1 MHDTNRPSGTWD
13 HEADFVIIGGG
24 SAGCVLANRL
34 SENGRHRVLLL
45 EAGPPD
51 RHPFIHVPAGFLKL
65 IDHPVLSWR
74 YRSTAQ
80 PHMGNR
86 TIAYPQGRMLGGTG
100 SMNGMLYVRSAR
112 AEHARWV
119 ADGCEGWSFDDVLP
133 LYRQIENVDG
143 TDAGKPLPVNRF
155 VETHP
160 LSQAFLDACGEA
172 GMRVHASVNGVTRE
186 GAAPFQQNRQGRF
199 RGGPAQTYL
208 RRAKSRAN
216 LQQLTNTIAQRVV
229 FEGSRAVGVEAWKG
243 NRPVRIRARVE
254 VIVSCG
260 AIRSPQ
266 LLQLSGIGSP
276 ELLQSLGVDVVRA
289 NASVGENLRDHYS
302 VRLTQRVSGQATFNE
317 RTHGMAFLAEL
328 ARYASGGGLLTFGAS
343 TCAAFARSRPEL
355 DAPDLQLSFAPASFE
370 PGTYSLERQPGMT
383 LAIYQSY
390 PKSRGFVRANDPD
403 TRKAPLISP
412 RYLSEAEDRAAVLA
426 GLKLGRRLFTMPAL
440 TRFAK
445 QETLPGNDVASDDAM
460 LDYALTR
467 GVSGY
472 HMVGTCRMGGTGD
485 AVVDPRL
492 RVRGLQGLRVIDASV
507 LPGCTSGNANAPTIM
522 VAEKG
527 AQMLLADH
535 A

>member
-1 MHDTNRPSGTWD
+1 MHDNNRLSGTWD
-13 HEADFVIIGGG
+13 YEADFVIVGGG
-24 SAGCVLANRL
+24 SAGCVLADRL
-34 SENGRHRVLLL
+34 SENGRHRVILL
-45 EAGPPD
+45 EAGPRD

-65 IDHPVLSWR
+65 IEHPVLSWR
-74 YRSTAQ
+74 YRSSPQ

-86 TIAYPQGRMLGGTG
+86 SIAYPQGRMLGGTG
-100 SMNGMLYVRSAR
+100 SMNGMLYVRSAY

-119 ADGCEGWSFDDVLP
+119 ADGCDGWSFDEVLP

-143 TDAGKPLPVNRF
+143 ADASKPLPVNRF

-160 LSQAFLDACGEA
+160 LSQAFLDACGQA
-172 GMRVHASVNGVTRE
+172 GMPVNPTMNGVRRE

-216 LQQLTNTIAQRVV
+216 LQQLTGTIAQRIV
-229 FEGSRAVGVEAWKG
+229 FEHAKAVGVEAWQG
-243 NRPVRIRARVE
+243 DRRVRIRARAE
-254 VIVSCG
+254 VVVSCG

-266 LLQLSGIGSP
+266 LLQLSGIGAP
-276 ELLQSLGVDVVRA
+276 DLLESLGVDVVVA
-289 NASVGENLRDHYS
+289 NPAVGENLRDHYS
-302 VRLTQRVSGQATFNE
+302 VRLTQRVGGQSTFNE
-317 RTHGMAFLAEL
+317 RTHGMALLGEL
-328 ARYASGGGLLTFGAS
+328 ARYATGGGILTFGAS
-343 TCAAFARSRPEL
+343 TCAAFARSRQQL

-370 PGTYSLERQPGMT
+370 PGTYALERQPGMT

-390 PKSRGFVRANDPD
+390 PESRGSVKANHAD
-403 TRKAPLISP
+403 TRNAPLISP
-412 RYLSEAEDRAAVLA
+412 NYLSESEDRAAIVA

-440 TRFAK
+440 TRFAR
-445 QETLPGNDVASDDAM
+445 QETLPGDEIASDDAL

-472 HMVGTCRMGGTGD
+472 HMVGTCRMGGTTD
-485 AVVDPRL
+485 SVVDPSL
-492 RVRGLQGLRVIDASV
+492 RVRGVQGLRVIDASV
-507 LPGCTSGNANAPTIM
+507 MPTCTSGNANAPTIM